1 MILPIFDSCPF
12 CILSLSLP
20 RHPSGPKSKIPFIYS
35 SSASVDSTNSLYA
48 PDVRAVN
55 QNQVSTIHVDRD
67 PSSQLFHAELVRVHL
82 G

>member
-1 MILPIFDSCPF
+1 M
-12 CILSLSLP
+12 
-20 RHPSGPKSKIPFIYS
+20 SKIPFIYS

-67 PSSQLFHAELVRVHL
+67 PSSQLFHAELVLVHL